1 MSARRSSWLQSAMC
15 GIVLLSIGC
24 EKKDSQLTPAD
35 SSPALLQ
42 VEQGSIE
49 DRIQTLQQRKSALAD
64 AVLGHDT
71 EQASKFSLDELNAL
85 LAPLEDPQA
94 SHVFGAL

>member
-49 DRIQTLQQRKSALAD
+49 DRILLTGQVVALSAEQLAVPGIQQANSCRLHGWLRMA
-64 AVLGHDT
+64 
-71 EQASKFSLDELNAL
+71 QR
-85 LAPLEDPQA
+85 
-94 SHVFGAL
+94 